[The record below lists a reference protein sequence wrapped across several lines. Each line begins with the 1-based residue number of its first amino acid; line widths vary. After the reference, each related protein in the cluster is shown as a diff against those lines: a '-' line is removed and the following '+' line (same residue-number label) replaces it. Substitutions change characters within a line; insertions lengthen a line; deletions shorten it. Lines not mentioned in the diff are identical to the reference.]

1 VAMRRGL
8 SLFLSCLFA
17 LLFSGAFGAC
27 APEGPSGFVTFNLA
41 PDSSCTYSPS
51 ASSNLF
57 YPSGLYDISEGAET
71 NSTSCD
77 SPYRVHLLVN
87 SYLKPNADP
96 MLGRAEPNILQLHSA
111 KVELTTL
118 DGTRL
123 GFNDTDPPL
132 PNPFLVTTNNSLF
145 PAVGATPSSGIAA
158 VEVIPTAYAPSLF
171 ELRGQEILAEIQ
183 IQGTTTGDVDIEFKP
198 FSYAI
203 EICDGCL
210 TRCESDLA
218 KLMMSREDAAMDQCD
233 DNSGVDGRTCWDPD
247 C

>member
-1 VAMRRGL
+1 MRRGL

-17 LLFSGAFGAC
+17 LSFSGAFGAC

-41 PDSSCTYSPS
+41 PDSSCSYSPN
-51 ASSNLF
+51 ASSNMF
-57 YPSGLYDISEGAET
+57 YPSGLFDISEGAEGG
-71 NSTSCD
+71 CD
-77 SPYRVHLLVN
+77 TPYRVHLLVN

-123 GFNDTDPPL
+123 GFGDEDPL

-145 PAVGATPSSGIAA
+145 PAAGATPSAGVAA
-158 VEVIPTAYAPSLF
+158 VEVIPTAYAPYLF
-171 ELRGQEILAEIQ
+171 DFKGQEILAEIQ

-198 FSYAI
+198 FSYPI

-210 TRCESDLA
+210 TICSS
-218 KLMMSREDAAMDQCD
+218 KLLDPALKLDREAIAMDRCD
-233 DNSGVDGRTCWDPD
+233 DNSGVDGRICWDPD